1 MRYLF
6 QSAPGIVIASFIGER
21 YGFGSHKII
30 KPEGDEIMGFL
41 DKLRGELVDIIEWL
55 DSSNDTL
62 VYRFERYGN
71 EIKWHAKLVV
81 REGQMAVFINEG
93 KLADVFTPG
102 TYTLDTQN
110 LPILATLKGWKYG
123 FESPFKSEVYFASTR
138 QFTNLK
144 WGTKNPVMIRDVE
157 FGPVRLR
164 AFGSYAMRIHDPS
177 IFIREIVG
185 TDGEFTTSEIHEQLR
200 NMVITRFTDLLGESK
215 IPILDLAANY
225 NELGDFIQEKLGI
238 EYGEYGLNLTKFL
251 VENISLPPI
260 VEEALDKRSS
270 MGIIGNLNAYTQF
283 QAANAMEAAAE
294 NTANGL
300 AGAGVGLGAGMAMA
314 NQMTGSFQQ
323 STPPAAMPPPVPT
336 SAFYLAVNGQQSGP
350 FDLNALKGQLASGQ
364 INAQSTVWMAGMAN
378 WLPAS
383 QVQAL
388 APLFQVPPAPPPP
401 PPPVSE
407 IPPPPAG

>member
-1 MRYLF
+1 
-6 QSAPGIVIASFIGER
+6 
-21 YGFGSHKII
+21 
-30 KPEGDEIMGFL
+30 MGFL
-41 DKLRGELVDIIEWL
+41 DKLRGEVIDIIEWL
-55 DSSNDTL
+55 DASNDTL

-93 KLADVFTPG
+93 QLADVFSPG
-102 TYTLDTQN
+102 TYTLDTKN

-123 FESPFKSEVYFASTR
+123 FESPFKAEVYFASTR
-138 QFTNLK
+138 QFTDLK
-144 WGTKNPVMIRDVE
+144 WGTKNPVMLRDAE

-164 AFGSYAMRIHDPS
+164 AFGSYAMRIQDPAA
-177 IFIREIVG
+177 FIREIVG
-185 TDGEFTTSEIHEQLR
+185 TDGDFTTSKIHEQLR

-225 NELGDFIQEKLGI
+225 NELSEFIQKNLGL
-238 EYGEYGLNLTKFL
+238 EYGEYGLELTKFL
-251 VENISLPPI
+251 VENISLPPE

-270 MGIIGNLNAYTQF
+270 MGILGDLNAYTKF

-294 NTANGL
+294 NTANGM

-323 STPPAAMPPPVPT
+323 QAPQQPAAMPPPVPVA
-336 SAFYLAVNGQQSGP
+336 SFYVAVNGQQTGP
-350 FDLNALKGQLASGQ
+350 FDLNTLMGQKNSGQ
-364 INAQSTVWMAGMAN
+364 FTEQSMVWMAGMPN

-388 APLFQVPPAPPPP
+388 APLFQAPPPP
-401 PPPVSE
+401 PPPAPMP
-407 IPPPPAG
+407 PPPPAG